1 MSIKVAPVG
10 HSRILSVGT
19 YRPKRQVPNSEI
31 VDRIDSTDE
40 WIVQRTGIESRR
52 FAGDDETVISMAKAA
67 CEMALKRAKLTIA
80 DIDTVILS
88 TISYPFQAPSAATE
102 LINELGNPKAAAF
115 DISAACAGFCYGV
128 AMGSDLVRSG
138 TSKNVLVIGV
148 EKLSDYTD
156 PDDRATAFIF
166 ADGAGAVVIGQSD
179 QPRIGQTIWG
189 SDADSR
195 DAIMLTPSFLDFK
208 KNPDKGVGE
217 LGWPNIS
224 QQGQVVFRW
233 AVYSMSKVGLQAL
246 EAAGVSVGELG
257 AFIPH
262 QANIRIIETMAK
274 EMKIPES
281 VLIADDIRTN
291 GNTSAASIPLAM
303 DRILEEHPELHGKLA
318 LLIGV
323 LIADDI
329 RTNGNTS
336 AASIPLAMDRI
347 LEEHPELHGKLALL
361 IGYGAGLVY
370 AGQVVELPP
379 AP

>member
-1 MSIKVAPVG
+1 MIIKTSPTTNSA
-10 HSRILSVGT
+10 ILSVGS
-19 YRPKRQVPNSEI
+19 YRPKRLVPNSEI
-31 VDRIDSTDE
+31 VDRIESSDE
-40 WIVQRTGIESRR
+40 WIQQRTGIESRR
-52 FAGDDETVISMAKAA
+52 FAGPDETVITMAKAA
-67 CEMALKRAKLTIA
+67 CESALKRANLTMA
-80 DIDTVILS
+80 DIDTLILS
-88 TISYPFQAPSAATE
+88 TISYPYQAPSAATE

-195 DAIMLTPSFLDFK
+195 DAITLTPSFLDFK
-208 KNPDKGVGE
+208 KNPDKGVTE

-246 EAAGVSVGELG
+246 EAAGVSVDELG

-262 QANIRIIETMAK
+262 QANVRIIETMAK
-274 EMKIPES
+274 EMKMPDS
-281 VLIADDIRTN
+281 VIIADDIRKN

-303 DRILEEHPELHGKLA
+303 DA
-318 LLIGV
+318 LLQK
-323 LIADDI
+323 
-329 RTNGNTS
+329 
-336 AASIPLAMDRI
+336 
-347 LEEHPELHGKLALL
+347 HPELHGKLALL

-370 AGQVVELPP
+370 AGQVVKLPP
-379 AP
+379 KP

>member
-19 YRPKRQVPNSEI
+19 YRPKRVVPNSEI

-40 WIVQRTGIESRR
+40 WIQQRTGIETRR
-52 FAGDDETVISMAKAA
+52 FAGDDESVISMAKAA
-67 CEMALKRAKLTIA
+67 CEMALKRAKLTIQ

-128 AMGSDLVRSG
+128 GMGSDLVRSG

-166 ADGAGAVVIGQSD
+166 ADGAGAVIIGASD
-179 QPRIGQTIWG
+179 EAGIGPVEWG

-195 DAIMLTPSFLDFK
+195 DAIQMNPSWIEVRDTESQLTKADVK
-208 KNPDKGVGE
+208 
-217 LGWPNIS
+217 WPNIS
-224 QQGQVVFRW
+224 QEGQKVFRW
-233 AVYSMSKVGLQAL
+233 AVFSMSKAAL
-246 EAAGVSVGELG
+246 KALDAAGLTVNDID

-262 QANIRIIETMAK
+262 QANVRIIETMAK
-274 EMKIPES
+274 EMDMPES
-281 VLIADDIRTN
+281 VIIADDIRTN
-291 GNTSAASIPLAM
+291 GNTSA
-303 DRILEEHPELHGKLA
+303 
-318 LLIGV
+318 
-323 LIADDI
+323 
-329 RTNGNTS
+329 GNN
-336 AASIPLAMDRI
+336 
-347 LEEHPELHGKLALL
+347 
-361 IGYGAGLVY
+361 
-370 AGQVVELPP
+370 LPMFF
-379 AP
+379 A